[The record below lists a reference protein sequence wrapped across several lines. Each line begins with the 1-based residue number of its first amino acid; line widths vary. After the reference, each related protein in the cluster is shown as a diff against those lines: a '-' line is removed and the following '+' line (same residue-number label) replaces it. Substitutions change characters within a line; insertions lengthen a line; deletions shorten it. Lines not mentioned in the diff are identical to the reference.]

1 MARAASS
8 NQLSGSNCPNMINSC
23 LSLNFPPTLS
33 RQDLEVR
40 FSFVRYVSPHLP
52 GWRFG
57 PGFVCR
63 NQEQQRRL
71 GKPSVVVRWQMD
83 FSTSRVLLGVQW
95 PWPTLQEQRHYSTSR
110 RRGRDANWQKPSPS
124 HRACCCCVIHF
135 EKAVMIFTFQRLQN
149 PYCPIATYDR
159 NFVPI
164 YCQRVFSKPKP
175 SINKFFVQFK
185 ISKIHNFNEQ
195 NDLSIIVIIWIIIT

>member
-8 NQLSGSNCPNMINSC
+8 NQLGGSNCPNMINSC
-23 LSLNFPPTLS
+23 LPLNFPPTLS
-33 RQDLEVR
+33 RQDSEVR

-83 FSTSRVLLGVQW
+83 FSTSRVLVLLGVRCKSNVIIQR
-95 PWPTLQEQRHYSTSR
+95 QEGEGEEVGY
-110 RRGRDANWQKPSPS
+110 ANWQKPSHS
-124 HRACCCCVIHF
+124 ACCCCVINF
-135 EKAVMIFTFQRLQN
+135 EKAVMIFTFERLQN
-149 PYCPIATYDR
+149 PYCPIETYDR
-159 NFVPI
+159 TFIYN
-164 YCQRVFSKPKP
+164 YCQLVFSKPKP
-175 SINKFFVQFK
+175 SINKFFVK
-185 ISKIHNFNEQ
+185 NQ
-195 NDLSIIVIIWIIIT
+195 NVKSSPL

>member
-23 LSLNFPPTLS
+23 LPLNFPPTLS

-83 FSTSRVLLGVQW
+83 FSTSRVLLSVYSG
-95 PWPTLQEQRHYSTSR
+95 PGQRCKS
-110 RRGRDANWQKPSPS
+110 N
-124 HRACCCCVIHF
+124 
-135 EKAVMIFTFQRLQN
+135 
-149 PYCPIATYDR
+149 
-159 NFVPI
+159 
-164 YCQRVFSKPKP
+164 
-175 SINKFFVQFK
+175 
-185 ISKIHNFNEQ
+185 
-195 NDLSIIVIIWIIIT
+195 VIIQRQEGEGGTLTDKSRHRHTERAAVASFISRKPWWFSRSKGYRTHNAP